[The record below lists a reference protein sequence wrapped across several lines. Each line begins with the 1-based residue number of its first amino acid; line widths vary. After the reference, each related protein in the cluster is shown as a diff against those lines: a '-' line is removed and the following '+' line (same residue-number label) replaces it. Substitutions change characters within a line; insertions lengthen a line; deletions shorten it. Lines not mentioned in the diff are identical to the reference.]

1 MGAILIKAAAFTL
14 YPVRG
19 MNRARAFYEE
29 ALGLPL
35 AKREVRD
42 LKSVEYDLE
51 GNMFPLTNLAK
62 AGIPGT
68 DRRGGFA
75 CEMKNLDEAGRRHRA
90 K

>member
-1 MGAILIKAAAFTL
+1 MIKAAAFTL
-14 YPVRG
+14 YPVRD
-19 MNRARAFYEE
+19 MKRARAFYEE
-29 ALGLPL
+29 TLDPRL
-35 AKREVRD
+35 AWREVRD
-42 LKSVEYDLE
+42 FESVECDLE
-51 GNMFPLTNLAK
+51 SNTFPLTNLAN